1 MLCVYIC
8 ARIHHIHSGLALTPK
23 IIPPSHTELRANLR
37 MLGRDARFQQCVCLA
52 ALFSALLALWQAF
65 LV

>member
-1 MLCVYIC
+1 MCIHMCTHSSYTRPHAQNNPALSVY
-8 ARIHHIHSGLALTPK
+8 
-23 IIPPSHTELRANLR
+23 TELRVNLR
-37 MLGRDARFQQCVCLA
+37 MLGREARFQQCVCLA